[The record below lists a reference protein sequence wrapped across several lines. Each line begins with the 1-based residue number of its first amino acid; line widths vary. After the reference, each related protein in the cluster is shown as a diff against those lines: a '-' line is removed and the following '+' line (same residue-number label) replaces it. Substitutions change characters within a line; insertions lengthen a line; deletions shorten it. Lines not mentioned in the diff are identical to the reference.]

1 VTPPGRRAV
10 PPAIRRPAYA
20 RGRPVP
26 VPRRAERKGPAAI
39 RRMRHAC
46 AVASDVLAEV
56 AAAVAPGVTTD
67 ALDAVAHEAIVRRGA
82 YPSTLGFNG
91 YPRSLCVAVNDVA
104 CHGIPGAEALAEGD
118 LVTLDVTVYV
128 DGVHGDV
135 AQTFGVGRIAPEA
148 AALAAAT
155 RRALAA
161 GIAAAR
167 PGLPVNA
174 IGRAIEEEV
183 GDGFLV
189 VDEFV
194 GHEIGRDFHGALVV
208 HHRHV
213 PGATTVLEP
222 GMTLTVEPILTS
234 GRGGVRIDADG
245 WTARTADGALAAQE
259 EHTVLITPAGAEPLT
274 RHVA

>member
-1 VTPPGRRAV
+1 MPRRDV
-10 PPAIRRPAYA
+10 PASIRRPAYA
-20 RGRPVP
+20 RGRPVQ
-26 VPRRAERKGPAAI
+26 VARRPERKGPAAI
-39 RRMRHAC
+39 RRMRRAC

-56 AAAVAPGVTTD
+56 AAAVGPGVTTD

-104 CHGIPGAEALAEGD
+104 CHGIPGAERLAAGD
-118 LVTLDVTVYV
+118 IVTLDVTVYL

-135 AQTFGVGRIAPEA
+135 AQTFGVGAVAPEA

-161 GIAAAR
+161 GIDAAR
-167 PGLPVNA
+167 PGVPVNA

-259 EHTVLITPAGAEPLT
+259 EHTVLITPAGAEALT
-274 RHVA
+274 RHVS